1 MSEDTPRIVDIK
13 SWVDRA
19 RRDPVAYIERQ
30 ATGIV
35 LSAIGNLP
43 YYGSRI
49 FLKGGILMAVVYQS
63 LRGTADIDFTTDL
76 EASPALPAELRTALD
91 KELVRTTARLGFP
104 DLVLQV
110 QTVKERPR
118 PFGTADLQ
126 FPALYVTIAY
136 AMRGSKAER
145 HFRNGQGPHV
155 IELEISFNEPVH
167 AIEVVRLGA
176 SGSSFSAYA
185 LTDLIA
191 EKFRALLQQVT
202 RNRYRRQDVYDI
214 AYLAERFPPD
224 EGERAEILV
233 AFQDKCAARNIVM
246 NIDGLS
252 NPDVSAR
259 ARSEW
264 DTLSQE
270 IGELPD
276 FDECFAKVETL
287 YRSLP
292 WKHAPDNGDRLQ
304 LPAAG

>member
-1 MSEDTPRIVDIK
+1 MSEDAPRIVDIK

-19 RRDPVAYIERQ
+19 RRDPAAYVERQ
-30 ATGIV
+30 ATEIV
-35 LSAIGNLP
+35 LSAIGSLP
-43 YYGSRI
+43 GYGSRI

-63 LRGTADIDFTTDL
+63 PRGTADIDFTTDL
-76 EASPALPAELRTALD
+76 AASPELPVELRIALN
-91 KELVRTTARLGFP
+91 KELPRAAARLGFP

-110 QTVKERPR
+110 QTVKEQPR
-118 PFGTADLQ
+118 PFKTADIQ

-136 AMRGSKAER
+136 AKRGSRAER
-145 HFRNGQGPHV
+145 HVLNGQGQHV
-155 IELEISFNEPVH
+155 IELEVSFNEPVR
-167 AIEVVRLGA
+167 AIEVVRFGE
-176 SGSSFSAYA
+176 SGPSFSAYA

-214 AYLAERFPPD
+214 AYLADRFPPD
-224 EGERAEILV
+224 ESEKAAILES
-233 AFQDKCAARNIVM
+233 FHDKCAARSIFPTINSI
-246 NIDGLS
+246 S

-270 IGELPD
+270 IGEVPD
-276 FDECFAKVETL
+276 FDDCFAKVEVL

-292 WKHAPDNGDRLQ
+292 WG
-304 LPAAG
+304 G